1 MTMNLFDS
9 TRSSALI
16 AYQRVERG
24 FDRVFGTALNPW
36 RHLGALG
43 FLFFWI
49 IAVTGL
55 YLYAALDTSVDGVY
69 RSIGRLSREQWYAGG
84 VLRSL
89 HRYAADAFVLVTLL
103 HLLREFLLG
112 RYTGFRYFSW
122 FTGVPLLWFIY
133 IAGVVGIWLRWDQLA
148 QFSAAAT
155 AEWLDALPVFATPLI
170 RNYLSTDAVSDRL
183 FSLFVFVHIGV
194 PLLLIFGLWFHIQ
207 RISRAEVFPP
217 FALAVGSLLAILA
230 LSLAR
235 PVASQAAADLSMVP
249 GPLALDWFYLFWQPL
264 MYGTSAAAVWAFV
277 TGATLLLFLMPALPH
292 AAASPIAEVHPDNCN
307 GCRRCFEDCPYAA
320 IVMTPHPG
328 GFPGRQLARVIPDLC
343 ASCGICAGSCPS
355 STPFR
360 SAAELVTGID
370 MPQMPIDG
378 LRRALERGMAQFQ
391 GGNGIVVFGC
401 DQGANVASLAG
412 KDVASFSLTCIG
424 MLPPSFVE
432 YALRGGAKGVLV
444 TGCRAGG
451 CAFRLGNRWTEE
463 RFAGMREP
471 HLRGSL
477 PGKALRVAWAS
488 LGEEAELSA
497 VLDDL
502 RQTLAAERLHN
513 AVPISV
519 PIADQIADPIV
530 PSTGMT
536 VHG

>member
-1 MTMNLFDS
+1 M
-9 TRSSALI
+9 RRGALI
-16 AYQRVERG
+16 AYQRIEHA
-24 FDRVFGTALNPW
+24 FDGVFGAALNPW

-49 IAVTGL
+49 LAVTGL
-55 YLYAALDTSVDGVY
+55 YLYAALDTSVEGVF
-69 RSIGRLSREQWYAGG
+69 RSIDWLTRVQWYLGG

-89 HRYAADAFVLVTLL
+89 HRYAADAFLLVTLL

-112 RYTGFRYFSW
+112 RYTGFRHFSW
-122 FTGVPLLWFIY
+122 LTGVPLLWFIY
-133 IAGVVGIWLRWDQLA
+133 ISGVVGIWLRWDQLA

-170 RNYLSTDAVSDRL
+170 RNYLSANAVSDRL

-217 FALAVGSLLAILA
+217 PALAAGSLLALLA
-230 LSLAR
+230 LSLAL
-235 PVASQAAADLSMVP
+235 PVVSQDAADLSRVP

-264 MYGTSAAAVWAFV
+264 MYATSAGAVWALV
-277 TGATLLLFLMPALPH
+277 AGATVLLFVLPALPH
-292 AAASPIAEVHPDNCN
+292 APAPPVAEVDPDNCN

-320 IVMTPHPG
+320 IVMVPHPG
-328 GFPGRQLARVIPDLC
+328 GIPGRQLAQVIPDLC
-343 ASCGICAGSCPS
+343 ASCGICAGACPS

-360 SAAELVTGID
+360 SAARLVTGID

-378 LRRALERGMAQFQ
+378 LRRALEAALAQFE
-391 GGNGIVVFGC
+391 GENGIVVFGC

-412 KDVASFSLTCIG
+412 KDLASLSLICTG

-432 YALRGGAKGVLV
+432 YALRGGAAGVLV
-444 TGCRAGG
+444 SACRAGG

-463 RFAGMREP
+463 RLAGTREP
-471 HLRGSL
+471 HMRAGP
-477 PGKALRVAWAS
+477 PGKALRIAWADR
-488 LGEEAELSA
+488 GEEAELA
-497 VLDDL
+497 LALDEL
-502 RQTLAAERLHN
+502 RQALAAEPLHN
-513 AVPISV
+513 AGP
-519 PIADQIADPIV
+519 IADPIV
-530 PSTGMT
+530 PSTRMSA
-536 VHG
+536 HG